1 MGGGA
6 PKREPRCRY
15 VRVKMAARAP
25 FARPSYAELSA
36 SFDNAASA
44 ACKTREPKVP
54 RICQSR
60 QGNQADGKPLPLR
73 SRQSGCLGPSRCC
86 HVATQCLI
94 RRQCERGVQDA
105 RPNGQRISPITQGNQ
120 ADGKPLPLRSRQR
133 WLPEPLAA
141 NARARRQHTTQS
153 REGERPDGNPVTANI
168 SDATLTS
175 GV

>member
-1 MGGGA
+1 MGS
-6 PKREPRCRY
+6 PCRY
-15 VRVKMAARAP
+15 VRVK
-25 FARPSYAELSA
+25 
-36 SFDNAASA
+36 
-44 ACKTREPKVP
+44 
-54 RICQSR
+54 
-60 QGNQADGKPLPLR
+60 G
-73 SRQSGCLGPSRCC
+73 GCLGPSRCC

-105 RPNGQRISPITQGNQ
+105 RPNGQRISPITHGNQ

-153 REGERPDGNPVTANI
+153 REGEPPDGNPVTANI

>member
-25 FARPSYAELSA
+25 SRGRPMPSSVHRSTTPRARRAR
-36 SFDNAASA
+36 
-44 ACKTREPKVP
+44 RESQ
-54 RICQSR
+54 RSRAYRQSR